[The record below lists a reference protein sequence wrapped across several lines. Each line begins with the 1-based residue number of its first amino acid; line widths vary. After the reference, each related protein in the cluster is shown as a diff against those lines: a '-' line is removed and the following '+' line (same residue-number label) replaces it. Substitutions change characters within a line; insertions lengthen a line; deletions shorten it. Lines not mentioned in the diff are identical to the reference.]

1 MRLID
6 FFFEI
11 GSLSVALDVLELIG
25 CVDQADLEFGD
36 LPAFACG
43 VVERKL
49 APPRPVLCLVLN
61 NRREM
66 IDSLNWKAGPQ
77 GVSLQVPNVVFTGD
91 LFLIQQYSSFNC
103 KIDSVI
109 LVGVSL
115 VEYIGVPS
123 MYDP

>member
-1 MRLID
+1 MI
-6 FFFEI
+6 FFET
-11 GSLSVALDVLELIG
+11 GSLSVALDVLELIC

-43 VVERKL
+43 VVELKL
-49 APPRPVLCLVLN
+49 ALPRPVLCLVLN

-91 LFLIQQYSSFNC
+91 LFLIQQYSSFTC
-103 KIDSVI
+103 KIDSAI
-109 LVGVSL
+109 LVGISL
-115 VEYIGVPS
+115 VEYIRVPS